1 MAKQTDLEA
10 QQQLIDYDFA
20 KLREIANEDDLPRNG
35 RFLIVADA
43 FYSRLGAIAKTIS
56 WTPATAQRAIEK
68 GCDFIREN
76 KPQQWMLS
84 ALVAD
89 ALFEFDAKYLQHKNS
104 QTLIKTILPGYRR
117 KDVSVQSSSV
127 DLLLSAGATLQR
139 GEARYGVV
147 DYMTQAYLDNCDT
160 GKENYLA
167 YAPLLMTLADGDIL
181 RQAKVVEVCLNHL
194 HPVTTS
200 KDLDVGK
207 GLIAATRQYPA
218 FAALMLE
225 AITNKGLTG
234 DYNNHKL
241 ALCEALLD
249 STKDEPALKKT
260 ILPTLEN
267 CVVAWSYEAPKAALE
282 LAGHIQKTMAN
293 DLGGPEQDLL
303 CQRFMLLAKPS
314 EAEASVLVVF
324 GAHAD
329 DALIVSDEPPISP
342 AATLRAL
349 EKHARRMLEITDLTA
364 AAQEVRGK
372 GQLPDLAELVRTS
385 APAPK

>member
-68 GCDFIREN
+68 GCAFIREN
-76 KPQQWMLS
+76 KPQQWMLGV
-84 ALVAD
+84 LVAD

-104 QTLIKTILPGYRR
+104 QTITKTILPVYRR
-117 KDVSVQSSSV
+117 KDVSVQSSGV
-127 DLLLSAGATLQR
+127 DLLLSACATLQR
-139 GEARYGVV
+139 CEARYDVV
-147 DYMTQAYLDNCDT
+147 DYMTHAYLDNCDT

-167 YAPLLMTLADGDIL
+167 YAPLLMTLADGDKV
-181 RQAKVVEVCLNHL
+181 RQAKVVEVCLSLL

-200 KDLDVGK
+200 QDIDVGK
-207 GLIAATRQYPA
+207 GLIAATRQYPT
-218 FAALMLE
+218 FAAPMLK
-225 AITNKGLTG
+225 AIANKGLAG
-234 DYNNHKL
+234 KYNNHKL

-249 STKDEPALKKT
+249 SAKDESTLMQAVLPA
-260 ILPTLEN
+260 IEH
-267 CVVAWSYEAPKAALE
+267 CVVAWSYEAPKATLE

-314 EAEASVLVVF
+314 EARSDILVVF

-342 AATLRAL
+342 TATLRAL

-372 GQLPDLAELVRTS
+372 GQLPDLVELVRTS